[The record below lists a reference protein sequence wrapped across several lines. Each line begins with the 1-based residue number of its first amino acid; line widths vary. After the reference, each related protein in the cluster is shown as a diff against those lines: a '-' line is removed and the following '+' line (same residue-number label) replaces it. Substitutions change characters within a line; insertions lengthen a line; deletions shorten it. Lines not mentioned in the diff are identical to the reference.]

1 MHPALFQNPRS
12 KNNSLSSS
20 LEKTF
25 GSEQDKLFQIGGEV
39 IIWERKS
46 KEEKE
51 INCSNDRA
59 HWILSTL
66 GPVCQV
72 DMFQTVPDTSSYVKV
87 EEEKMDPQQLKGCCT
102 YKLTKVSAHPWLVAS
117 VLRQRS
123 YWLVV

>member
-1 MHPALFQNPRS
+1 MRKPRLHIL
-12 KNNSLSSS
+12 K
-20 LEKTF
+20 E
-25 GSEQDKLFQIGGEV
+25 GEV

-72 DMFQTVPDTSSYVKV
+72 DMFQTVPDTSSYVKSCR
-87 EEEKMDPQQLKGCCT
+87 EML
-102 YKLTKVSAHPWLVAS
+102 VSMWHAS
-117 VLRQRS
+117 E
-123 YWLVV
+123 YEI